1 MRDEATGDPA
11 TGHPVDARD
20 GGDGQAS
27 HRGEDMAAEGQA
39 VGALCASTEAG
50 DVLGQEALGELLHA
64 QGLARL

>member
-1 MRDEATGDPA
+1 
-11 TGHPVDARD
+11 
-20 GGDGQAS
+20 
-27 HRGEDMAAEGQA
+27 MAAEGQA